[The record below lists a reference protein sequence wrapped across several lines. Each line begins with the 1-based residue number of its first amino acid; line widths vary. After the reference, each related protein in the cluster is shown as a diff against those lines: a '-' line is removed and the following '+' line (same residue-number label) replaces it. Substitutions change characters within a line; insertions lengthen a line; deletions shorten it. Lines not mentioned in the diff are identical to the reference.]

1 MRAHRDGSNVTLV
14 ERLGAANG
22 IKVSP
27 ADEPLLRSKLIVPP
41 VPSTFVT
48 RPRLHTLLDRGAAA
62 KVTLVSAPA
71 GWGKTVL
78 LSSWIQS
85 RDADERVA
93 WLSIEPGDDASHLR
107 SYLHTCIGPTE
118 PNLR

>member
-1 MRAHRDGSNVTLV
+1 MIG
-14 ERLGAANG
+14 ERSGAAKASEFG
-22 IKVSP
+22 P

-41 VPSTFVT
+41 VPSTFVN
-48 RPRLHTLLDRGAAA
+48 RPRLHTLLDRGAAT

-107 SYLHTCIGPTE
+107 SYI
-118 PNLR
+118 